1 MRRRIVQGPVG
12 RLSCL
17 YRDCDASR
25 TPVVFV
31 HGINGAGGQWSSVAH
46 HIADRRVV
54 AVDLRGHGDSAP
66 GGSYGAVDYAADVS
80 AVMSTLGITAAHLVG
95 ASFGAGVCVTLA
107 ATEPQR
113 VVSLTLVG
121 GALCLDT
128 DADAA
133 VAQLHT
139 LGADTFFTHAAA
151 AAFGSNADDAMRH
164 ESVRL
169 AARRD
174 ETVIAQVLRAAL
186 GADVSA
192 AAARVVAPTRVLTGE
207 HDHTCPPAL
216 GATLAAA
223 LHTECLVLPGL
234 GHMAHLEDPARIA
247 ALLTEHIDLV
257 ESSGAAVTMRGV

>member
-1 MRRRIVQGPVG
+1 VRRHTVQGAVG
-12 RLSCL
+12 PLSCL
-17 YRDCDASR
+17 CWDRDGSR

-31 HGINGAGGQWSSVAH
+31 HGINGAGEQWLPLAG

-54 AVDLRGHGDSAP
+54 AVDLRGHGDSAA
-66 GGSYGAVDYAADVS
+66 GGCYGAADYAADIS
-80 AVMSTLGITAAHLVG
+80 AAMSALGIGCAHLVG
-95 ASFGAGVCVTLA
+95 ASFGASVCVTLA

-113 VVSLTLVG
+113 AASLTLLG
-121 GALCLDT
+121 GALCIDT

-139 LGADTFFTHAAA
+139 LGAESFFTHAAA
-151 AAFGSNADDAMRH
+151 TAFGPNADDAMRH

-186 GADVSA
+186 CADVSA
-192 AAARVVAPTRVLTGE
+192 AAARVAAPARVLTGE
-207 HDHTCPPAL
+207 LDHTCAPAL
-216 GATLAAA
+216 GAQLAAA
-223 LHTECLVLPGL
+223 LHTDLTVLPGL
-234 GHMAHLEDPARIA
+234 GHMAHLEDPARVA
-247 ALLTEHIDLV
+247 ALLTEHIGVV